1 MLGFLCDS
9 YNENQA
15 NLIVQYFDEEAL
27 PEYDLEAANQ
37 NPNFYETDSIT
48 DAMEHFK
55 LYFKNGRIY
64 KHTEEEYALDN
75 MGIDSEDAPEFR
87 EKINLLLQKL
97 DDEEAVENTVLFPK
111 WAAGVEYK
119 KDDKV
124 RYEGTLYKVLQAH
137 TSISTWTPE
146 AAPSLFAHVLSESGQ
161 VLPWEQP
168 DSTNAYM
175 TGDRVWYNNEMYESL
190 VDNNVWSPEAYPAG
204 WRKVVG

>member
-1 MLGFLCDS
+1 MFTFFCDIF
-9 YNENQA
+9 NGNQA
-15 NLIVQYFDEEAL
+15 NLSVVYFDENTTETDEL
-27 PEYDLEAANQ
+27 DSIHNNKNY
-37 NPNFYETDSIT
+37 YETDSIT
-48 DAMEHFK
+48 EAVKHFN
-55 LYFKNGRIY
+55 LYTENGILKAY
-64 KHTEEEYALDN
+64 TKEEVALDD
-75 MGIDSEDAPEFR
+75 MGINSEDAPEFR

-111 WAAGVEYK
+111 WAAGMEYK

-124 RYEGTLYKVLQAH
+124 RYEGVLYKVLQPH
-137 TSISTWTPE
+137 TSLSIWAPNI
-146 AAPSLFAHVLSESGQ
+146 APSLFARVLSEDGQ

>member
-1 MLGFLCDS
+1 MFTFFCDIF
-9 YNENQA
+9 NGNQA
-15 NLIVQYFDEEAL
+15 NLSVVYFDEESA
-27 PEYDLEAANQ
+27 ETNELESIRN
-37 NPNFYETDSIT
+37 NKNYYETDSIT
-48 DAMEHFK
+48 EAIKYFN
-55 LYFKNGRIY
+55 LY
-64 KHTEEEYALDN
+64 TEDGILKAYTKEEVALDD
-75 MGIDSEDAPEFR
+75 MGINSEDAPEFR

-111 WAAGVEYK
+111 WTAGIEYK

-124 RYEGTLYKVLQAH
+124 RYEGVLYKVLQPH
-137 TSISTWTPE
+137 TSLSTWTPNV
-146 AAPSLFAHVLSESGQ
+146 APSLFARVLSEDGQ

>member
-1 MLGFLCDS
+1 MFTFFCDIF
-9 YNENQA
+9 NGNQA
-15 NLIVQYFDEEAL
+15 NLSVVYFDENTTETDEL
-27 PEYDLEAANQ
+27 NSIHNNKNY
-37 NPNFYETDSIT
+37 YETDSIT
-48 DAMEHFK
+48 EAIKYFN
-55 LYFKNGRIY
+55 LY
-64 KHTEEEYALDN
+64 TEDGILKAYTKEEVALDN
-75 MGIDSEDAPEFR
+75 MGINSEDAPEFR

-146 AAPSLFAHVLSESGQ
+146 AAPSLFARVLSESGQ

-175 TGDRVWYNNEMYESL
+175 IGDRVWYNNEMYESL

>member
-27 PEYDLEAANQ
+27 PEYELEAVNQ

-55 LYFKNGRIY
+55 LYFKNGGIY

-111 WAAGVEYK
+111 WVAGVEYK

-146 AAPSLFAHVLSESGQ
+146 AAPSLFARVLSESGQ